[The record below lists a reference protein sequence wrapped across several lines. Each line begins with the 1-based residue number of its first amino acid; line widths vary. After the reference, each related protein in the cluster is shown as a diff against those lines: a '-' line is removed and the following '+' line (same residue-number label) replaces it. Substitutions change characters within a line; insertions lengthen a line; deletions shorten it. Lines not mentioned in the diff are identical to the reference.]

1 MSPLREGTLDRGGQ
15 GVGGGRAGQWPPS
28 DQESWLD
35 QTSVRTP
42 DLLPGRIWA
51 LAKSTFLQEPLA
63 LIPDQPPYHVGL
75 LLLQEPVTWA
85 CLSSENSDGSV
96 WQKLPASMPPPLTVP
111 LPAPRESSAPTA
123 TRPRRV
129 WNRARCCAKVSFSP
143 RSHPE
148 VDLFCPPWL
157 LSSSA
162 FPCCLPGD
170 ESGRLVPRQLGHSLR
185 SCPFCGRIT
194 TRRAMDGASGGPPG
208 ARGRHQPL
216 EYLVSDNT

>member
-1 MSPLREGTLDRGGQ
+1 MSPLREGTLDRGGA
-15 GVGGGRAGQWPPS
+15 GGRGEEGQGSGLPLTKSLGSTKLQSGP
-28 DQESWLD
+28 
-35 QTSVRTP
+35 RTFSR
-42 DLLPGRIWA
+42 GA
-51 LAKSTFLQEPLA
+51 HSTFLQEPLP

-208 ARGRHQPL
+208 ARGRHQSL